1 MRGQELLSPG
11 GEGDPDS
18 SVLGARAS
26 ECLSP
31 GAKSRGARRLGPGEI
46 GG

>member
-26 ECLSP
+26 ECLSRAH
-31 GAKSRGARRLGPGEI
+31 GDWVLEK
-46 GG
+46 